1 MKKTSLTL
9 AAVIAMAL
17 AGGTTSFAAE
27 LPTYE
32 VQGLPISPAQAAVL
46 GGANAREQA
55 QVAPVAA
62 SPHQLSVLASRKVK
76 TATATP
82 VTVGRAR

>member
-9 AAVIAMAL
+9 AAVIAMAI

-32 VQGLPISPAQAAVL
+32 VQGLPISPVQASVL
-46 GGANAREQA
+46 GGADAREQA
-55 QVAPVAA
+55 QVAPTAA
-62 SPHQLSVLASRKVK
+62 SPHQLSVLSPRKVK
-76 TATATP
+76 TATVAP
-82 VTVGRAR
+82 VTVGRGR